1 MQFTYKAKDKSG
13 NVEKGFIEADGELS
27 AAMTLKEKGLFV
39 ASIKGKTPSS
49 PLSLNFFKKKVPEKD
64 KIIFTQELGVML
76 KSGFS
81 IIEALESL
89 KEETANRY
97 FGAEINKIIFDVRG
111 GDPFSEALKK
121 HPSIFSEVYVN
132 MIRSAEESGKMEV
145 VLSRLSTQM
154 QKDYELNRK
163 IKGALYYPAFILV
176 ALIAVMALV
185 MIVIIPQLKLIF
197 DDAGV
202 DLPPLTRG
210 IIAISFFLK
219 KFGIYLLLGIVILIL
234 GAARYKK
241 TDNGKLFFDR
251 LIVKIPV
258 IGNLLKKTYASR
270 FTRTFASLT
279 ASGLPLIEVFNV
291 SGKVIGNT
299 VYEREIK
306 KMAEEVESG
315 HPISTT
321 LKKSKLLPKMIGQ
334 LSTVGEKSGN
344 VDEVFDT
351 LADFFD
357 RDIDGMTANLSAML
371 EPVLM
376 VVMGAGIGLI
386 IISVLQPIY
395 GLVNAI

>member
-1 MQFTYKAKDKSG
+1 MQFLYKAKDKAG
-13 NVEKGFIEADGELS
+13 NITTGSIESDGELS
-27 AAMTLKEKGLFV
+27 ASMALKEKGLFV
-39 ASIKGKTPSS
+39 ANIKPKSATG
-49 PLSLNFFKKKVPEKD
+49 LNISFKKKIPEKD
-64 KIIFTQELGVML
+64 KIIFTQELGIML
-76 KSGFS
+76 KAGLS

-89 KEETANRY
+89 KEEATNRY
-97 FGAEINKIIFDVRG
+97 FAEEINKIIFDTRG
-111 GDPFSEALKK
+111 GVPFSDALSK
-121 HPSIFSEVYVN
+121 HPAIFGEVYVN
-132 MIRSAEESGKMEV
+132 MVKSGEESGKMEL
-145 VLSRLSTQM
+145 VLERLSTQM

-163 IKGALYYPAFILV
+163 TRGALYYPAFVLV

-185 MIVIIPQLKLIF
+185 MVVIIPQLKLIF

-202 DLPPLTRG
+202 PLPILTKG

-219 KFGIYLLLGIVILIL
+219 KFGLYLLGALVLIVISALKWKQTEA
-234 GAARYKK
+234 GR
-241 TDNGKLFFDR
+241 LFFDR

-258 IGNLLKKTYASR
+258 IGNLLRKTYASR

-279 ASGLPLIEVFNV
+279 SSGLPLIEVFNV
-291 SGKVIGNT
+291 SSKVVGNV
-299 VYEREIK
+299 VYEKEIK
-306 KMAEEVESG
+306 KMAEEVKSG
-315 HPISTT
+315 HPISAT

-344 VDEVFDT
+344 VDEVFNT

-357 RDIDGMTANLSAML
+357 RDIDAITANLSVML

-376 VVMGAGIGLI
+376 VIMGVGIGLI